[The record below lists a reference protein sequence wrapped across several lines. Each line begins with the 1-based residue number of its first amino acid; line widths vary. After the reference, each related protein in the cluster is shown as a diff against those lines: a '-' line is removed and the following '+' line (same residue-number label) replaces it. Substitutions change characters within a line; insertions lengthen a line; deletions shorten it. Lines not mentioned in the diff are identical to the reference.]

1 MGYFHAIIQVITT
14 ILGRLTVKQEFSEIE
29 VGSRILLN
37 LSNGN
42 KSMEMGASITKHLK
56 DNIALITLDTGNGQ
70 ILKFDNISITVIYTN
85 KDGIPYIWMNSTI
98 VYYQGQY
105 LLQVKADGGRRHNRR
120 NSFRVGVSH
129 YAKLRVAGRGE
140 QEVVVRDVS
149 LTGFSITDRKK
160 ELNLTQGTHAL
171 LRYEDVGHELE
182 LEGNVVRIEETED
195 YIIYGFVITK
205 SSRDLSSYVNLKQ
218 RQKRT

>member
-1 MGYFHAIIQVITT
+1 M
-14 ILGRLTVKQEFSEIE
+14 KQEFSEIE

-37 LSNGN
+37 LSSGN
-42 KSMEMGASITKHLK
+42 KSMEMGASIIKHLK
-56 DNIALITLDTGNGQ
+56 DNIALITLDTNSGQ

-129 YAKLRVAGRGE
+129 YAKLRMAGRGE
-140 QEVVVRDVS
+140 MEVVVRDVS

-160 ELNLTQGTHAL
+160 ELGLAQGTHAL
-171 LRYEDVGHELE
+171 LRFEDVGHQLE
-182 LEGNVVRIEETED
+182 IEGNVVRIEETED

-205 SSRDLSSYVNLKQ
+205 SCRDLSSYVNLKQ
-218 RQKRT
+218 RQKRS

>member
-1 MGYFHAIIQVITT
+1 M
-14 ILGRLTVKQEFSEIE
+14 KQEFSEIE
-29 VGSRILLN
+29 IGSRLLLN
-37 LSNGN
+37 LSSGN
-42 KSMEMGASITKHLK
+42 KSMEMGATIVRHLK
-56 DNIALITLDTGNGQ
+56 DNIALISLDNSSGQ
-70 ILKFDNISITVIYTN
+70 ILKFDNININVVYTN
-85 KDGIPYIWMNSTI
+85 NEGIPYIWVNSTI

-129 YAKLRVAGRGE
+129 YAKLRRPGHGE
-140 QEVVVRDVS
+140 VEVVVRDIS

-160 ELNLTQGTHAL
+160 DLNMAQGTHVL
-171 LRYEDVGHELE
+171 LRYEDIGHELE

-195 YIIYGFVITK
+195 YIIYGFVLTK
-205 SSRDLSSYVNLKQ
+205 SSRDLSSYVNMKQ

>member
-1 MGYFHAIIQVITT
+1 M
-14 ILGRLTVKQEFSEIE
+14 KQEFTEIE
-29 VGSRILLN
+29 VGSRILLSLN
-37 LSNGN
+37 SGN
-42 KSMEMGASITKHLK
+42 KSLEMGATITRHLK
-56 DNIALITLDTGNGQ
+56 DNIALITLDNSSGQ
-70 ILKFDNISITVIYTN
+70 VLKFDNVTTNIIYTN
-85 KDGIPYIWMNSTI
+85 AEGIPYIWMNCTI

-129 YAKLRVAGRGE
+129 YARLRISGHGE
-140 QEVVVRDVS
+140 VEVVVRDVS

-160 ELNLTQGTHAL
+160 ELGLTQGTHAL
-171 LRYEDVGHELE
+171 LRYEDIGHELE
-182 LEGNVVRIEETED
+182 LEGNVVRIEETEE

>member
-1 MGYFHAIIQVITT
+1 M
-14 ILGRLTVKQEFSEIE
+14 KQEFTEIE
-29 VGSRILLN
+29 VGSRILLSLN
-37 LSNGN
+37 SGN
-42 KSMEMGASITKHLK
+42 KSLEMGATITRHLK
-56 DNIALITLDTGNGQ
+56 DNIALITLDNSSGQ
-70 ILKFDNISITVIYTN
+70 VLKFDNVTTNIIYTN
-85 KDGIPYIWMNSTI
+85 AEGIPYIWMNCTI

-129 YAKLRVAGRGE
+129 YAKLRISGHGE
-140 QEVVVRDVS
+140 VEVVVRDVS

-160 ELNLTQGTHAL
+160 ELGLTQGTHAL
-171 LRYEDVGHELE
+171 LRYEDIGHELE
-182 LEGNVVRIEETED
+182 LEGNVVRIEETEE

>member
-1 MGYFHAIIQVITT
+1 M
-14 ILGRLTVKQEFSEIE
+14 KQEFSQIE

-37 LSNGN
+37 LSSGN
-42 KSMEMGASITKHLK
+42 KSMEMGASITRHLK
-56 DNIALITLDTGNGQ
+56 DNIALITLDTNSGQ

-160 ELNLTQGTHAL
+160 ELGLAQGTHAL

-182 LEGNVVRIEETED
+182 IEGNVVRIEETED

-205 SSRDLSSYVNLKQ
+205 SCRDLSSYVNLKQ
-218 RQKRT
+218 RQKRS

>member
-1 MGYFHAIIQVITT
+1 M
-14 ILGRLTVKQEFSEIE
+14 KQEFSEIE

-37 LSNGN
+37 LSSGN
-42 KSMEMGASITKHLK
+42 KSMEMGATIARHLK
-56 DNIALITLDTGNGQ
+56 DNIALIALDNSSGQ
-70 ILKFDNISITVIYTN
+70 VLKFDNVTINVIYTN
-85 KDGIPYIWMNSTI
+85 AEGIPYIWMNSTV

-120 NSFRVGVSH
+120 SSFRVGVSH
-129 YAKLRVAGRGE
+129 YAKLRITGHGE
-140 QEVVVRDVS
+140 VEVVVRDVS

-160 ELNLTQGTHAL
+160 ELGLQQGTHAL
-171 LRYEDVGHELE
+171 LRYEDIGHELE
-182 LEGNVVRIEETED
+182 LEGNVVRIEETEE

-205 SSRDLSSYVNLKQ
+205 SCRDLSSYVNLKQ

>member
-1 MGYFHAIIQVITT
+1 M
-14 ILGRLTVKQEFSEIE
+14 KQEFSEIE
-29 VGSRILLN
+29 VGSRLLLS

-42 KSMEMGASITKHLK
+42 KSMEMGATIARHLK
-56 DNIALITLDTGNGQ
+56 DNIALITLDNSSGQ
-70 ILKFDNISITVIYTN
+70 VLRFDNVNINIIYTN
-85 KDGIPYIWMNSTI
+85 AEGIPYIWVNSTI

-129 YAKLRVAGRGE
+129 YAKLRISGRGE

-160 ELNLTQGTHAL
+160 DLNLTQGTHVL
-171 LRYEDVGHELE
+171 LRYEDIGHELE
-182 LEGNVVRIEETED
+182 LEGNVVRIEETDEF
-195 YIIYGFVITK
+195 IIYGFVITK
-205 SSRDLSSYVNLKQ
+205 SCRDLSSYVNIKQ
-218 RQKRT
+218 RQKRS